1 QGFLDVG
8 RVESGQLALDL
19 PPVDLGVQLQQE
31 IEIMRPRAESRGLM
45 LELAL
50 PTSLPPVHADPD
62 RLHQILEN
70 LLDNA
75 IKYAPE
81 GTSIWIAAEAR
92 SGGRVTTSVTN
103 QGGARPRAPERMFDR
118 FYRADPSRSSAG
130 GVGLGLAISR
140 ELAMAQR
147 GRLTADLGN
156 DGSLCLKL
164 DLPAAAQPPTQ
175 PETLSRLPVRL
186 SPRPEPR

>member
-1 QGFLDVG
+1 
-8 RVESGQLALDL
+8 
-19 PPVDLGVQLQQE
+19 
-31 IEIMRPRAESRGLM
+31 M

-81 GTSIWIAAEAR
+81 RTAVWISAEAR

-103 QGGARPRAPERMFDR
+103 QVGARAPDPERIFDR

-140 ELAMAQR
+140 ELALAQQ
-147 GRLTADLGN
+147 GRLTAELGG

-164 DLPAAAQPPTQ
+164 DLPAAPRPPAQPEVQ
-175 PETLSRLPVRL
+175 SRLPVRL